1 MFGSFPWKLD
11 GARCILA
18 KVTISFMDSL
28 HHNFSLAPRWKINCP
43 WWISFF
49 YISPLKCIGRWDSY
63 NYKTCKCSASRACW
77 LFTIHRLKSVVQ
89 STEFGKSS
97 KGNESNNLD
106 TNTNL
111 ILISELE
118 RELST
123 NNSNKAKYLILN
135 IMTVLLYSTL
145 KIITKF

>member
-1 MFGSFPWKLD
+1 M
-11 GARCILA
+11 
-18 KVTISFMDSL
+18 
-28 HHNFSLAPRWKINCP
+28 
-43 WWISFF
+43 
-49 YISPLKCIGRWDSY
+49 
-63 NYKTCKCSASRACW
+63 
-77 LFTIHRLKSVVQ
+77 Q